1 MREWMKQAASLLCA
15 CLVLTASGET
25 VNADNSR
32 VETYN
37 ITFRIQGEGTVKLE
51 NADYGEMTF
60 DEGER
65 TFSLTPGNY
74 VSVTAQAGNGEGKS
88 ENAEKQMISIS
99 VATSDGIELEPVLSE
114 ETDVMTREIT
124 VTEINKTVD
133 IIFGNTSGVRRR
145 IMSASA
151 EASEAFPEQG
161 DKFTGTCVVKSV
173 IGGNGHTVHGVTL
186 TGLSGILEGEGDIN
200 ADCAQHSAA
209 APVAG
214 MKYDYTYTITSVDR
228 SSGRVTGSIYFVSQT
243 QPATGAVDSE
253 GYLIGYQ
260 ALSGIFSIQR
270 EYRGKLL
277 LKKSS
282 ANESMT
288 AGNSCYCLSGAKYGV
303 YSDSACRNKVAD
315 LTVKEDGTSD
325 EVELAAGRYYVKEV
339 SAPKGYALD
348 ENIHTADVSPG
359 NTAIVNA
366 KDTPQSA
373 RINILLEKTD
383 ARTGKKSPEGK
394 ASFADAEFTVRYYAG
409 YYEQDPAAEG
419 AEAERTWVMK
429 TDASGSIRLQDKQKV
444 SGDDFYRNSAG
455 ESVLPLG
462 TVTIRETKA
471 PEGYLINETVYVK
484 KITSSGNTETVE
496 TYNSLEVPENI
507 IRGDIQIVKFSGNPE
522 EEQDQKTPLAGICF
536 EITSKTTGETVEI
549 TTDENGYASTSGQN
563 GGRGGLVY
571 DTYTVHEKNTP
582 EGFKP
587 VEDFE
592 ITISEEGKTLY
603 YILEDTAVVSPVQL
617 VKTDST
623 TGKTIPA
630 AGVKFRLLDSEKQP
644 VTMTTYY
651 PEKKVY
657 EIFETNEKGMF
668 LLPEKLPAGD
678 YYFRELSAP
687 QGYLICE
694 EDVRF
699 TIEKTYE
706 WNSPLEI
713 SFPNVPVKGRIQVTK
728 KDAESGSL
736 LGGADFVIEAAE
748 DIVTPDG
755 TVRAVKG
762 EIVDTIRTDEKGSGV
777 SKEIYPGR
785 YTVTE
790 SKQSAGYVLPDKKVG
805 VEIRWKDQET
815 AVVTEKIE
823 VENTPTKL
831 VLAKKETGSE
841 NYLPGVEFE
850 LWGEKTDKM
859 TLTTGEDGTV
869 TVERLEPGRYF
880 IRETGTVPGYLLDDT
895 VHEFVVDEDGKIG
908 GKEVGFLTVENDHTR
923 ITQTKA
929 VNAENGKQELI
940 PGQSRVKDTVSIE
953 NLQTGTEYMLRG
965 ILMDKQTGKPL
976 RENGAADG
984 AVIQIEKMFTAS
996 GREMDIEME
1005 FVFDAAA
1012 FAGRTIVVFEYL
1024 YQDGVEIGRHADLD
1038 ALMQQLYVKDTETQD
1053 EEKKGK
1059 NIDMKDVPQTGDAS
1073 ELLPAAATVAGSAAI
1088 IILLILG
1095 AQVRK
1100 KRRKKK

>member
-1 MREWMKQAASLLCA
+1 MREWMKRAVSFLCI
-15 CLVLTASGET
+15 CLVLAAAGAT
-25 VNADNSR
+25 VNADNNR
-32 VETYN
+32 EKTYN

-51 NADYGEMTF
+51 NADYGEMMF

-74 VSVTAQAGNGEGKS
+74 ISVTAQTGNREGKS
-88 ENAEKQMISIS
+88 ENADRQMISIH
-99 VATSDGIELEPVLSE
+99 VTTSDGLELEPTSSA

-124 VTEINKTVD
+124 VTEIDKIVD
-133 IIFGNTSGVRRR
+133 IRFGNNPDVQRR
-145 IMSASA
+145 IMSTSA
-151 EASEAFPEQG
+151 EPSETFPEQG
-161 DKFTGTCVVKSV
+161 DKFTGTCLVKSV

-186 TGLSGILEGEGDIN
+186 TGLTGILEGEGDIN

-209 APVAG
+209 APIAG
-214 MKYDYTYTITSVDR
+214 MKYDYTYTITSVDK
-228 SSGRVTGSIYFVSQT
+228 SAGRVTGSIYFVSQT

-277 LKKSS
+277 LKKIS
-282 ANESMT
+282 ANESVT
-288 AGNSCYCLSGAKYGV
+288 AKNSCYSLNGAKYGV
-303 YSDSACRNKVAD
+303 YSERACENKVAD

-409 YYEQDPAAEG
+409 YYEQDPALKG
-419 AEAERTWVMK
+419 VKAERTWVMK

-462 TVTIRETKA
+462 TITIRETKA

-484 KITSSGNTETVE
+484 KIISSGNTETVE
-496 TYNSLEVPENI
+496 TYNSLDVPEDI
-507 IRGDIQIVKFSGNPE
+507 IRGDIQIVKFSRNPE
-522 EEQDQKTPLAGICF
+522 EEQDHKTPLAGICF
-536 EITSKTTGETVEI
+536 EITSKTTGKTVKI
-549 TTDENGYASTSGQN
+549 TTDENGYASTAGQSSE
-563 GGRGGLVY
+563 RGGLMY
-571 DTYTVHEKNTP
+571 DTYTVHETNTP
-582 EGFKP
+582 EGLKP
-587 VEDFE
+587 VDDFE

-623 TGKTIPA
+623 TGKRIPA
-630 AGVKFRLLDSEKQP
+630 SGVKFRLLDSEKQP

-678 YYFRELSAP
+678 YYFREIVAP
-687 QGYLICE
+687 QGYLICD
-694 EDVRF
+694 EDIRF
-699 TIEKTYE
+699 TIEKNYG
-706 WNSPLEI
+706 WDSPLEI
-713 SFPNVPVKGRIQVTK
+713 SFPDVPVKGRIQVTK
-728 KDAESGSL
+728 KDADSGSL
-736 LGGADFVIEAAE
+736 LEGADFAIEAAE

-762 EIVDTIRTDEKGSGV
+762 EIVDTIHTDEKGSGV
-777 SKEIYPGR
+777 SKELYPGR

-790 SKQSAGYVLPDKKVG
+790 SKQPNGYVLSDKKIE
-805 VEIRWKDQET
+805 VEIRWEDQET

-850 LWGEKTDKM
+850 LWGDKTDKM
-859 TLTTGEDGTV
+859 TLATGEDGTV
-869 TVERLEPGRYF
+869 TVERFEPGTYF

-923 ITQTKA
+923 IAQTKA
-929 VNAENGKQELI
+929 VNAETGKQELM
-940 PGQSRVKDTVSIE
+940 PEKSRATDTVSIE

-965 ILMDKQTGKPL
+965 VLMDKQTGIPL

-984 AVIQIEKMFTAS
+984 EVLQIEKMFTAS
-996 GREMDIEME
+996 GKEMDVEME

-1038 ALMQQLYVKDTETQD
+1038 ALMQQLYVKEAEPQD
-1053 EEKKGK
+1053 GEEKGTTM
-1059 NIDMKDVPQTGDAS
+1059 DMKDVPQTGDVS
-1073 ELLPAAATVAGSAAI
+1073 DLLPATATAAGSAVI
-1088 IILLILG
+1088 IILLIL
-1095 AQVRK
+1095 AANVRK
-1100 KRRKKK
+1100 KRKKEK